1 LHQKVSAG
9 ASNRPRRRCAPVRD
23 ARSRAFRGI
32 CYASTRVADSST
44 FVALLELA
52 DGSEH
57 PRPAIPEFGRF
68 LEQLKD

>member
-1 LHQKVSAG
+1 VRACSGRSIACVPG
-9 ASNRPRRRCAPVRD
+9 ASDTRPR
-23 ARSRAFRGI
+23 
-32 CYASTRVADSST
+32 VAASST

>member
-1 LHQKVSAG
+1 VRERRTGRGGG
-9 ASNRPRRRCAPVRD
+9 ARLFGTLDRVCSG
-23 ARSRAFRGI
+23 GI